1 MNRLGDNG
9 GPGPGQA
16 ESEAPLSA
24 GLKRPRSCC
33 AVWGLTPQSGHATQ
47 PPVRKGPPDK
57 ASRGSNEPPRG
68 EESLVS
74 EFFRRL
80 LDSGAKSLNS
90 ETVRQLLADVR
101 LPREALLQLLT
112 QHTLSQFDDIKQSVY
127 RSVSKELQAVMERTS
142 LADELASALS
152 KLSVEVTMKVQF
164 HPRRDGEPSVRV
176 HKSGEQ
182 GGPSAHSGTQDS
194 EEVPE

>member
-1 MNRLGDNG
+1 M
-9 GPGPGQA
+9 
-16 ESEAPLSA
+16 
-24 GLKRPRSCC
+24 
-33 AVWGLTPQSGHATQ
+33 
-47 PPVRKGPPDK
+47 RKGPPDK
-57 ASRGSNEPPRG
+57 APRGSNEAPRG

-90 ETVRQLLADVR
+90 ETVRQLLAEVR

-112 QHTLSQFDDIKQSVY
+112 QHTLSQFDDIKQSIY

-164 HPRRDGEPSVRV
+164 QPRQDGEPGVSVFNSAKQSEPPT
-176 HKSGEQ
+176 HADQ
-182 GGPSAHSGTQDS
+182 GDS
-194 EEVPE
+194 ETSERP